1 MLKVKTKDELMI
13 ALINEYRMKVLFI
26 KDEQNKTLID
36 EISGRIKSLEFSLG
50 FDELNK
56 EEE

>member
-13 ALINEYRMKVLFI
+13 ALINEYKMKVLLI
-26 KDEQNKTLID
+26 RDEQNKTLID

-50 FDELNK
+50 YNELEQ

>member
-1 MLKVKTKDELMI
+1 MLKTKTKDELMI
-13 ALINEYRMKVLFI
+13 ALINEYRMKVLLI
-26 KDEQNKTLID
+26 RDEQNKTLID

-50 FDELNK
+50 FDELEK

>member
-13 ALINEYRMKVLFI
+13 ALINEYKMKVLLI
-26 KDEQNKTLID
+26 RDEQNKTLID

-50 FDELNK
+50 YNELEK

>member
-13 ALINEYRMKVLFI
+13 ALINEYKMKVLLI

-50 FDELNK
+50 YNELEK

>member
-1 MLKVKTKDELMI
+1 MLKIKTKDELMI
-13 ALINEYRMKVLFI
+13 ALINEYRMKVLLI
-26 KDEQNKTLID
+26 RDEQNKTLID